1 MLMKILKDLLIM
13 MDDVVLLDEERE
25 LLLDIR
31 KKVDNLSSS
40 IKLSDSEISN
50 LVSIDDESVIVKQID
65 KIIDNNDK
73 IIQELDKML
82 NNG

>member
-1 MLMKILKDLLIM
+1 M